1 MGKKDG
7 VKFGYLVNGCYPR
20 GLKEKGENAFYG
32 VIKVP
37 EDVVPN
43 HFYEE
48 LQRTIFTS
56 AGSNIESITTKED
69 VTVKVGSLLNSR
81 FKDRKSEAWVQLSE
95 PVKSGLLN
103 IRLWSIIEVE
113 EWVKVRAKGLTKPQH
128 RTKIHHQQSGKR
140 EEVKDLAARS
150 VYRRCRWDD

>member
-20 GLKEKGENAFYG
+20 GLKEKGENVFYG

-37 EDVVPN
+37 EDVLPN

-56 AGSNIESITTKED
+56 ARSNIESITTKED

-113 EWVKVRAKGLTKPQH
+113 EWVKVRAKGLSPSTEQ
-128 RTKIHHQQSGKR
+128 
-140 EEVKDLAARS
+140 RS
-150 VYRRCRWDD
+150 TTNNQESEKKSKT

>member
-7 VKFGYLVNGCYPR
+7 AKFGYLVNGCYPR

-32 VIKVP
+32 AIQVP
-37 EDVVPN
+37 EDVLAS

-48 LQRTIFTS
+48 LQKTIFTS
-56 AGSNIESITTKED
+56 AGSNIESIITKED

-103 IRLWSIIEVE
+103 KRLWSLIELE
-113 EWVKVRAKGLTKPQH
+113 EWIMERAKGCSNSTTGNQ
-128 RTKIHHQQSGKR
+128 
-140 EEVKDLAARS
+140 EAANKS
-150 VYRRCRWDD
+150 KTLPLV